1 MSHQREL
8 ALAAL
13 LAVAVTVA
21 VLAGRGR
28 SPSRESAFERRTSAF
43 LAGPRGSKASY
54 DVLARLGVPVERRRR
69 PLFGLTREG
78 ARRPGLLV
86 VLDPPLDL
94 QAAEIAEVVRYVRG
108 GGAVLAAGDGG
119 GIAPCAGWVAT
130 RAGQRLRD
138 SLPVVPRGPARRDR
152 VGRVSSAL
160 RARRLADGGDARVAR
175 GRTGW
180 LGHPAARGG
189 AGRDPRRR
197 CGAVR
202 AGAPRDRRAAPLSAR
217 APRGAGGGAGGRG
230 GRRHGCGADRLRAAP
245 APEPHGAGPARRRA
259 VLAAG
264 AGAGAAHVPG
274 PRGGTA
280 HPADPEAT
288 RRRRARARRRPSR
301 GGRVGGPAPAHDAS
315 RILEAIRS
323 VVLGQEAATR
333 EVVVCLLA
341 RGHVLLEGV
350 PGTAK
355 TLLVRALALALDVRF
370 QRIQFTPDLMPADIT
385 GVSLLTGTHEF
396 TFRPGPI
403 FADLVLADEIN
414 RAPAKTQAALLEAM
428 QERTVTMDGTSHALS
443 PVFTVFATQNPV
455 EFEGTYP
462 LPEAE
467 LDRFMAKV
475 QFGYPPA
482 LVEQGI
488 LTKYVQGFEADRPAT
503 YGVTAVTDA
512 AGLERLR
519 HAVEAVRVEPQ
530 VTAYIT
536 AIVRATRDAASLT
549 LGASPRAGVSLLKA
563 ARAAA
568 LLDGRDF
575 VVPDD
580 VKLLAPAVLR
590 HRINVAPELELEGV
604 TADVALKAILDRTE
618 VPTA

>member
-1 MSHQREL
+1 
-8 ALAAL
+8 
-13 LAVAVTVA
+13 
-21 VLAGRGR
+21 
-28 SPSRESAFERRTSAF
+28 
-43 LAGPRGSKASY
+43 
-54 DVLARLGVPVERRRR
+54 
-69 PLFGLTREG
+69 
-78 ARRPGLLV
+78 
-86 VLDPPLDL
+86 
-94 QAAEIAEVVRYVRG
+94 
-108 GGAVLAAGDGG
+108 
-119 GIAPCAGWVAT
+119 
-130 RAGQRLRD
+130 
-138 SLPVVPRGPARRDR
+138 
-152 VGRVSSAL
+152 
-160 RARRLADGGDARVAR
+160 
-175 GRTGW
+175 
-180 LGHPAARGG
+180 
-189 AGRDPRRR
+189 
-197 CGAVR
+197 
-202 AGAPRDRRAAPLSAR
+202 
-217 APRGAGGGAGGRG
+217 
-230 GRRHGCGADRLRAAP
+230 
-245 APEPHGAGPARRRA
+245 
-259 VLAAG
+259 
-264 AGAGAAHVPG
+264 
-274 PRGGTA
+274 
-280 HPADPEAT
+280 
-288 RRRRARARRRPSR
+288 
-301 GGRVGGPAPAHDAS
+301 
-315 RILEAIRS
+315 

-355 TLLVRALALALDVRF
+355 TLLVRSLALALDVRF

-385 GVSLLTGTHEF
+385 GISLLTGTHEF

-519 HAVEAVRVEPQ
+519 HGVEAVRVEPQ

-563 ARAAA
+563 ARSAA
-568 LLDGRDF
+568 LLDGREF

>member
-1 MSHQREL
+1 MRAPSACGRRSWRAPGGMRKRWRTVSSPSCSTLSAAAPWRSTRPRRRPSTWARPGSTRRAARRSRSSWRGSIATCSAGFPAMRAGIANSAPRRTRWGGMSHRREI

-13 LAVAVTVA
+13 LAIAVTVA

-69 PLFGLTREG
+69 PLFGLAREG

-119 GIAPCAGWVAT
+119 GIAPCAGWVPT
-130 RAGQRLRD
+130 RAGQGLRD
-138 SLPVVPRGPARRDR
+138 SLPVVPRRPELRLPAVASVLKPVEREKTPPPDASCPLL
-152 VGRVSSAL
+152 VASG
-160 RARRLADGGDARVAR
+160 AD
-175 GRTGW
+175 T
-180 LGHPAARGG
+180 LL
-189 AGRDPRRR
+189 AGRDGRPVVLRLRYPGGGQVTLAADPGYFR
-197 CGAVR
+197 NIVWRQTGVAAFAVPLFL
-202 AGAPRDRRAAPLSAR
+202 AGR
-217 APRGAGGGAGGRG
+217 RGAIVWDEFHQRFGRG
-230 GRRHGCGADRLRAAP
+230 GSL
-245 APEPHGAGPARRRA
+245 
-259 VLAAG
+259 
-264 AGAGAAHVPG
+264 
-274 PRGGTA
+274 
-280 HPADPEAT
+280 
-288 RRRRARARRRPSR
+288 
-301 GGRVGGPAPAHDAS
+301 
-315 RILEAIRS
+315 
-323 VVLGQEAATR
+323 
-333 EVVVCLLA
+333 
-341 RGHVLLEGV
+341 
-350 PGTAK
+350 TAK
-355 TLLVRALALALDVRF
+355 TLLVRSLALALDVRF

-385 GVSLLTGTHEF
+385 GISLLTGTHEF

-519 HAVEAVRVEPQ
+519 HGVEAVRVEPQ

-563 ARAAA
+563 ARAA
-568 LLDGRDF
+568 RSEE
-575 VVPDD
+575 
-580 VKLLAPAVLR
+580 
-590 HRINVAPELELEGV
+590 HTSEL
-604 TADVALKAILDRTE
+604 
-618 VPTA
+618 

>member
-1 MSHQREL
+1 M
-8 ALAAL
+8 
-13 LAVAVTVA
+13 
-21 VLAGRGR
+21 
-28 SPSRESAFERRTSAF
+28 
-43 LAGPRGSKASY
+43 
-54 DVLARLGVPVERRRR
+54 
-69 PLFGLTREG
+69 
-78 ARRPGLLV
+78 
-86 VLDPPLDL
+86 
-94 QAAEIAEVVRYVRG
+94 
-108 GGAVLAAGDGG
+108 GGA
-119 GIAPCAGWVAT
+119 
-130 RAGQRLRD
+130 
-138 SLPVVPRGPARRDR
+138 
-152 VGRVSSAL
+152 
-160 RARRLADGGDARVAR
+160 
-175 GRTGW
+175 
-180 LGHPAARGG
+180 
-189 AGRDPRRR
+189 
-197 CGAVR
+197 
-202 AGAPRDRRAAPLSAR
+202 
-217 APRGAGGGAGGRG
+217 
-230 GRRHGCGADRLRAAP
+230 
-245 APEPHGAGPARRRA
+245 
-259 VLAAG
+259 
-264 AGAGAAHVPG
+264 
-274 PRGGTA
+274 
-280 HPADPEAT
+280 
-288 RRRRARARRRPSR
+288 
-301 GGRVGGPAPAHDAS
+301 APAHDAT

-467 LDRFMAKV
+467 LDRFTAKV

-482 LVEQGI
+482 PVEQGI

-519 HAVEAVRVEPQ
+519 QGVEAVRVEPQ

-568 LLDGRDF
+568 LLDGREF

-590 HRINVAPELELEGV
+590 HRISVVPELELEGV